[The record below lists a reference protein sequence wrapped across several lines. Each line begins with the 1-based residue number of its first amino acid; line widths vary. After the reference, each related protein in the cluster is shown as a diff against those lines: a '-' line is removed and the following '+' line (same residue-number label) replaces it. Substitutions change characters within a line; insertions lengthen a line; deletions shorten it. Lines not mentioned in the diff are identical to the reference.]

1 MEQIKKLREYTLKD
15 AFNSIGW
22 FSRLCLVGG
31 SLLFIDSLL
40 ELLISP
46 VGYLSLMFSSI
57 ILILSVM
64 IQDDNPFAYIYSIII
79 LILNY
84 IIQIYLHQALGI
96 NWIIGLGFIGYVIIN
111 VVVSI
116 VLLLIIISIGDSV
129 NKDPINDKWLF
140 LIGYLLLGIN
150 LIIYLIIQDWVLVQN
165 SFLAIFY
172 FAMITICII
181 LVLLDQKLMG
191 GLAIWIISA
200 IIIFGG
206 IINSPLSSPVTGFG
220 AGLILVGNIALLY
233 GLNDLGFLYAK
244 EGREKEI

>member
-1 MEQIKKLREYTLKD
+1 
-15 AFNSIGW
+15 
-22 FSRLCLVGG
+22 
-31 SLLFIDSLL
+31 
-40 ELLISP
+40 
-46 VGYLSLMFSSI
+46 
-57 ILILSVM
+57 M